1 MSQPKIDVVG
11 STTARETEAIV
22 RRVEGPV
29 LQIGS
34 RARIVDRQENRWRA
48 LLASREFTG
57 MDIEAG
63 ENVDLV
69 ADICADYSEL
79 KAKLGEGRWGFV
91 ICSHV
96 LEHTKKPWVAAENI
110 KRLIKPGGHGFIAVP
125 WVQAYHGYPNDYWR
139 FSFHGLMELFS
150 GVEVLDMYY
159 SASGTGFDAAYKV
172 LVDGKVDLA
181 RTPFEIEA
189 SLFQLLFER
198 ERNRQ
203 LVDEQSRA
211 PGPAAARKLLLAR
224 GYMPVTLVNILI
236 QKEKVV

>member
-1 MSQPKIDVVG
+1 MGKPKIEVVG
-11 STTARETEAIV
+11 STTAREVEAMV
-22 RRVEGPV
+22 ADAEGPV

-34 RARIVDRQENRWRA
+34 RAQIVDRQENRWRA
-48 LLASREFTG
+48 LLKGREFTG
-57 MDIEAG
+57 MDMEAG

-69 ADICADYSEL
+69 ADICADFAEL

-96 LEHTKKPWVAAENI
+96 LEHTKKPWVAAANI
-110 KRLIKPGGHGFIAVP
+110 KRLMKPGGHAFIAVP

-139 FSFHGLMELFS
+139 FSFHGLIELFP

-159 SASGTGFDAAYKV
+159 SASGTGLDVAYKV
-172 LVDGKVDLA
+172 LVDGKVDLK

-189 SLFQLLFER
+189 GLFQLLFER
-198 ERNRQ
+198 ERNKA
-203 LVDEQSRA
+203 LLDEQNRA
-211 PGPAAARKLLLAR
+211 PGPAGGRKLILAR

-236 QKEKVV
+236 KQ